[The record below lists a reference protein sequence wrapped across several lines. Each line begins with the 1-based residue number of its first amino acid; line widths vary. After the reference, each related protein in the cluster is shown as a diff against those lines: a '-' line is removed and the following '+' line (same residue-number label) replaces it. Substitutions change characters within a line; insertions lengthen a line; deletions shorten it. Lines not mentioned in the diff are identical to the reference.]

1 MASRMRP
8 ALQNPRNQIALA
20 LATFVAFGLAWN
32 FGAPPWLVAA
42 IPLSLWI
49 ALAHPAGWILIFM
62 CLSTYRLA
70 DAYPIIR
77 PLGLTLFAGG
87 FTVFTLIWH
96 AALSRSIRPVWRP
109 EVILLPVLLVIAVFS
124 CVLSIDRPV
133 SIDYVQVTYWKI
145 IIISL
150 ALCWLIREPGEFRAA
165 MYCILMAGV
174 LIGLVALYNKVH
186 SIDLVEGTRVGVGR
200 DYGSPIADPND
211 LALVLLAPFGLALAM
226 LVHRVRPFT
235 TCVAV
240 LSVLILLPAIVVT
253 QSRGGLLGVM
263 AVLVVIGLTL
273 VRSRVV
279 ALGIAGVV
287 GVVLFVA
294 MGIAFRE
301 SGGLGEISAS
311 GGIDDSSYHRTIAWR
326 AAINMAI
333 ARPLNGVGIAAF
345 PSAFFFY
352 TPVWIQKNMAPHS
365 SWFGILA
372 ETGVPGLIAFVS
384 MIAFA
389 LRGLLMAQARLALAN
404 ADPFMQALALGLK
417 AALIGF
423 CVSGS
428 FLGQHL
434 NWSIYMLVALSAAM
448 GIFATRYGEARDAV
462 GATDRGGLGRGA
474 KGLEPAA
481 HPGRMRGNPSAVA
494 GTG

>member
-8 ALQNPRNQIALA
+8 ALQNPRNQIALV
-20 LATFVAFGLAWN
+20 LATLVAFGLAWN
-32 FGAPPWLVAA
+32 MGASPWLVAA

-70 DAYPIIR
+70 DAYPVVQ
-77 PLGLTLFAGG
+77 PLGLTLYAGA

-96 AALSRSIRPVWRP
+96 AALSRSIQPVWRP
-109 EVILLPVLLVIAVFS
+109 EVILLPVLLLIAIFS
-124 CVLSIDRPV
+124 CVLSIDRAV

-150 ALCWLIREPGEFRAA
+150 ALCWLIRDPGEFKAA
-165 MYCILMAGV
+165 LYCILLAGV

-211 LALVLLAPFGLALAM
+211 LALVLLAPFSLALAM
-226 LVHRVRPFT
+226 LVHRVRTFMT
-235 TCVAV
+235 AVAV
-240 LSVLILLPAIVVT
+240 LSALILLPAIVVT

-263 AVLVVIGLTL
+263 AVLVVIGMSL

-279 ALGIAGVV
+279 ALGIASVV

-311 GGIDDSSYHRTIAWR
+311 GSIDDSSYHRTIAWR

-333 ARPLNGVGIAAF
+333 ARPLNGIGIAAF

-365 SWFGILA
+365 SWFGMLA
-372 ETGVPGLIAFVS
+372 ETGLPGLIAFVG
-384 MIAFA
+384 MIFFA
-389 LRGLLMAQARLALAN
+389 LRSLAMAQVRLAVAK
-404 ADPFMQALALGLK
+404 AEPFMQALALGLK
-417 AALIGF
+417 ASLIGF

-448 GIFATRYGEARDAV
+448 GIFATRYADARDAV
-462 GATDRGGLGRGA
+462 SGNQSLGLGRGA
-474 KGLEPAA
+474 GDPGHAP